1 MSMWCKRAA
10 GAAAIALG
18 SVFALTT
25 AATTAY
31 AQSYPAKPVRIVIGL
46 SAGGGTDVLTR
57 AIAARLTEMWGQN
70 VVVEN
75 RPGAS
80 GFIAGELVAK
90 SPPDGY
96 TLIMGAQ
103 SGLAVAPALYGRA
116 PYDTLKD
123 FAPIT
128 LVGSTPLLMIVHPS
142 FPAKTFGDFVAYAK
156 KSGNQLTFG
165 SGGIGSTP
173 HMAGELLNTL
183 LGIRMTHVPYKGESP
198 AIADTLGG
206 QIPIMFGNLPVA
218 VPHVKSGKLRAL
230 ANTSAAR
237 SQLVPDIPT
246 VAESGFKGFAIATWY
261 GLLAPA
267 STSPDI
273 VTRIQRDVQR
283 VVSQPETREKLVGMG
298 VEISASTPDQFATF
312 LRSEMARYAR
322 VIKEGNIKAE

>member
-1 MSMWCKRAA
+1 MNRRIFTALIAA
-10 GAAAIALG
+10 LALGAGGAAAQ
-18 SVFALTT
+18 T
-25 AATTAY
+25 
-31 AQSYPAKPVRIVIGL
+31 YPAKPVRIVIGL

-57 AIAARLTEMWGQN
+57 IIAQRLTESWGQN
-70 VVVEN
+70 VIVEN

-123 FAPIT
+123 FSPIT

-142 FPAKTFGDFVAYAK
+142 FPPKTFGEFVAYAK
-156 KSGNQLTFG
+156 KSGNQLTYG
-165 SGGIGSTP
+165 SGGVGSTP
-173 HMAGELLNTL
+173 HMTGELLNAL
-183 LGIRMTHVPYKGESP
+183 IGVRMNHVPYKGENP

-218 VPHVKSGKLRAL
+218 LPHVKAGKLRAL
-230 ANTSAAR
+230 ANTADKR
-237 SQLVPDIPT
+237 SPLVPDIPT
-246 VAESGFKGFAIATWY
+246 IAESGFKGFAIATWY

-267 STSPDI
+267 GTPADT
-273 VTRIQRDVQR
+273 VNRVQR
-283 VVSQPETREKLVGMG
+283 EVARVANQPETREKLAGMG
-298 VEISASTPDQFATF
+298 VEISANTPEQFATF
-312 LRSEMARYAR
+312 LRSEMARYAK
-322 VIKEGNIKAE
+322 VVKDGNLKAE

>member
-1 MSMWCKRAA
+1 MNVWRNLAA
-10 GAAAIALG
+10 LVAALALGAGTAAA
-18 SVFALTT
+18 
-25 AATTAY
+25 
-31 AQSYPAKPVRIVIGL
+31 QNYPTKPVRIIIGL

-57 AIAARLTEMWGQN
+57 IIAQRLTEVWGQN
-70 VVVEN
+70 VIVEN

-142 FPAKTFGDFVAYAK
+142 FPPKTFGEFVAYAK
-156 KSGNQLTFG
+156 KSGNQLTYG
-165 SGGIGSTP
+165 SGGVGSTP
-173 HMAGELLNTL
+173 HMAGELLNAL
-183 LGIRMTHVPYKGESP
+183 IGIRMNHVPYKGENP
-198 AIADTLGG
+198 AIADALGG

-218 VPHVKSGKLRAL
+218 LPHVKAGKLRAL
-230 ANTSAAR
+230 ANTAANR
-237 SQLVPDIPT
+237 SPLVPDVPT

-267 STSPDI
+267 GTPAATVSH
-273 VTRIQRDVQR
+273 IQREVAR
-283 VVSQPETREKLVGMG
+283 VVNQPQTREKLVGMG
-298 VEISASTPDQFATF
+298 VEISANTPDQFVGF
-312 LRSEMARYAR
+312 LRSEVARYLKVVKDR
-322 VIKEGNIKAE
+322 NLKAE

>member
-1 MSMWCKRAA
+1 MKLWRNF
-10 GAAAIALG
+10 AAIVAVLAFG
-18 SVFALTT
+18 SGPAV
-25 AATTAY
+25 
-31 AQSYPAKPVRIVIGL
+31 AQGYPAKPVRIVIGL

-57 AIAARLTEMWGQN
+57 IVAQRLTDAWGQN
-70 VVVEN
+70 VIVEN

-142 FPAKTFGDFVAYAK
+142 FPPKSFVEFVAYAK
-156 KSGNQLTFG
+156 KSGNQLTYG
-165 SGGIGSTP
+165 SGGVGSTP
-173 HMAGELLNTL
+173 HMTGELLNAL
-183 LGIRMTHVPYKGESP
+183 IGIRMNHVPYKGENP

-218 VPHVKSGKLRAL
+218 VPHVKAGKLRAL
-230 ANTSAAR
+230 ANTTANR
-237 SQLVPDIPT
+237 SPLVPEVPT
-246 VAESGFKGFAIATWY
+246 IAESGFKGFAIATWY

-267 STSPDI
+267 GTPADVVS
-273 VTRIQRDVQR
+273 RIQREVLR
-283 VVSQPETREKLVGMG
+283 VVNQPETREKLTGMG
-298 VEISASTPDQFATF
+298 VEISANTPEQFAAF
-312 LRSEMARYAR
+312 LRSEMARYAK
-322 VIKEGNIKAE
+322 VVKDGNLKAE

>member
-1 MSMWCKRAA
+1 MNVWRNFAA
-10 GAAAIALG
+10 LVASLALGAGTAAA
-18 SVFALTT
+18 
-25 AATTAY
+25 
-31 AQSYPAKPVRIVIGL
+31 QNYPAKPVRIIIGL

-57 AIAARLTEMWGQN
+57 IIAQRLTEVWGQN
-70 VVVEN
+70 VIVEN

-123 FAPIT
+123 FSPIT

-142 FPAKTFGDFVAYAK
+142 FPPKTFGEFVAYAT
-156 KSGNQLTFG
+156 KSGNQLTYG
-165 SGGIGSTP
+165 SGGVGSTP
-173 HMAGELLNTL
+173 HMAGELLNAL
-183 LGIRMTHVPYKGESP
+183 IGIRMNHVPYKGENP

-218 VPHVKSGKLRAL
+218 LPHVKAGKLRAL
-230 ANTSAAR
+230 ANTAANR
-237 SQLVPDIPT
+237 SPLVPDVPT
-246 VAESGFKGFAIATWY
+246 IAESGFKGFAIATWY

-267 STSPDI
+267 GTPAATVSH
-273 VTRIQRDVQR
+273 IQREVAR
-283 VVSQPETREKLVGMG
+283 VVNQPDTREKLVGMG
-298 VEISASTPDQFATF
+298 VEMSANTPDQFASF
-312 LRSEMARYAR
+312 LRSEVARYVKVVKDR
-322 VIKEGNIKAE
+322 NLKAE

>member
-1 MSMWCKRAA
+1 MQIRRYLAL
-10 GAAAIALG
+10 AAAT
-18 SVFALTT
+18 LTLV
-25 AATTAY
+25 APAVE

-57 AIAARLTEMWGQN
+57 IIAQRLTEAWGQN
-70 VVVEN
+70 VFVEN

-123 FAPIT
+123 FAPVT
-128 LVGSTPLLMIVHPS
+128 LAGSTPLLMIVHPS
-142 FPAKTFGDFVAYAK
+142 FPPKTFAEFVAYAK
-156 KSGNQLTFG
+156 KSGNQLTYG
-165 SGGIGSTP
+165 SGGVGSTP
-173 HMAGELLNTL
+173 HMAGELLNGL
-183 LGIRMTHVPYKGESP
+183 LGIRMNHVPYKGENP

-218 VPHVKSGKLRAL
+218 VPHVKTGKLRAL
-230 ANTSAAR
+230 ANTAAAR
-237 SQLVPDIPT
+237 SPQVPDVPT
-246 VAESGFKGFAIATWY
+246 VAESGFKDFAIATWY

-267 STSPDI
+267 GTPAN
-273 VTRIQRDVQR
+273 VVNKIQSDVAR
-283 VVSQPETREKLVGMG
+283 VVNQPQTREKLVGMG
-298 VEISASTPDQFATF
+298 VEIRANTPEQFAAF
-312 LRSEMARYAR
+312 LRSEMARYAK
-322 VIKEGNIKAE
+322 VVKDNNLKAQ